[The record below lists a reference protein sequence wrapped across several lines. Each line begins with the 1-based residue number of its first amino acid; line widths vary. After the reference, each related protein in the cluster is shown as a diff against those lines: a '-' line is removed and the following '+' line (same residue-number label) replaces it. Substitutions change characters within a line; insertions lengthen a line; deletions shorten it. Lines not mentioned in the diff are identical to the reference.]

1 MANVTIQQTENEY
14 SSNKST
20 WTFVVSGVNI
30 VASGTTFV
38 YTSPTITARY
48 SGTSKGYA
56 STAIEYLA
64 PDALSVGEAE
74 YAMPTSY
81 KLMSWASGTTKTLTK
96 VGANHSVTLNT
107 SSYFNNANPSQRIIN
122 LSASGTRFFADS
134 GADKSADTRYNCFE
148 AYLNIN
154 NYATLTLNAP
164 PIIDSTHNTAS
175 AISFNPSNY
184 GIYAGIT
191 RATIS
196 VDNLSAQYGGTITN
210 VTFKIGNQTTSR
222 SDTGTLYIDLN
233 ASGTFTPEVIF
244 TDSRGQT
251 ATRYLND
258 ITVLPYECSV
268 SALSATRV
276 NSTSFKREDEG
287 TCAVLKATFTHTH
300 FEGSTLL
307 QPDVVI
313 ADISTPDITWY
324 QGWNESTG
332 AFSNQVTDWTS
343 LSGTIDLY
351 GKITNT
357 FVKTNSYVITIT
369 PKTTLNTTGGASL
382 NTTLSQSFYLLVG
395 RPGGHGL
402 GIGTKPP
409 TDDLHVDMNAY
420 FYKDIF
426 MVKMAGVIQ
435 MYGGVNPPS
444 GWLICDGRSL
454 LISDYPLLAAA
465 LYDSSTSTYIYG
477 AADST
482 HFNLPDLRGRAPI
495 GAGQGTG
502 LTDRALG
509 TQDIGSE
516 THTLT
521 EAQLPKITGSFILR
535 HWASSTSNVIFSTSG
550 KFTTTNVGSDANNV
564 ANNSSNPKNAQ
575 QVTYAFGGNG
585 AHPNMQ
591 PSAVVNFIICT
602 GKIY

>member
-1 MANVTIQQTENEY
+1 MANVTIQQTENEF

-56 STAIEYLA
+56 STVIEYLA
-64 PDALSVGEAE
+64 PDALSVGDTE

-107 SSYFNNANPSQRIIN
+107 SSYFNTANPNQRIIN
-122 LSASGTRFFADS
+122 LSTSGTRFFADS
-134 GADKSADTRYNCFE
+134 GADKSADTRYNAFE

-164 PIIDSTHNTAS
+164 PIIDSTHNTVS
-175 AISFNPSNY
+175 EISFNPSNY
-184 GIYAGIT
+184 GIYTGIT

-196 VDNLSAQYGGTITN
+196 IDNLSAQYGGTITN

-251 ATRYLND
+251 NTRYLND

-268 SALSATRV
+268 SALSAVRV
-276 NSTSFKREDEG
+276 NSTTFVKEDEG

-300 FEGSTLL
+300 FTGSTLL
-307 QPDVVI
+307 QPDVTI
-313 ADISTPDITWY
+313 AGISTPNITWY

-332 AFSNQVTDWTS
+332 AFSNQVTNWTS
-343 LSGTIDLY
+343 LSGTVDLY

-357 FVKTNSYVITIT
+357 FVKTNSYTITVT
-369 PKTTLNTTGGASL
+369 PKTTLNTTGGGSL
-382 NTTLSQSFYLLVG
+382 STTLAQSFYLLVG

-402 GIGTKPP
+402 GIGMKPP

-426 MVKMAGVIQ
+426 MAKMAGVIQ
-435 MYGGVNPPS
+435 MYAGTTAPT
-444 GWLICDGRSL
+444 GWLICNG
-454 LISDYPLLAAA
+454 AAVSREIYA
-465 LYDSSTSTYIYG
+465 TLFAVIGTTYG
-477 AADST
+477 AGDGST
-482 HFNLPDLRGRAPI
+482 TFNLPDLRGRAPI

-602 GKIY
+602 GKTN